1 VVVQIHLSIVFKKI
15 EIEIF
20 AMSASPV
27 ARQVTQSQAIPS
39 RRVVINSVGQLP
51 NDYSSTPGGT
61 LYSTTPG
68 GTRIVY
74 ERNFLM
80 QLKNSPMAKTPPKNI
95 HFIPGVTG
103 GLSPVKAQSGLCLDN
118 NNQNNK
124 AAAKP
129 PSPTRDGTAQNLDS
143 EQFEMDL

>member
-1 VVVQIHLSIVFKKI
+1 
-15 EIEIF
+15 
-20 AMSASPV
+20 MSASPV
-27 ARQVTQSQAIPS
+27 ARQVTQSQVIPT
-39 RRVVINSVGQLP
+39 RRIVINNASQLP

-95 HFIPGVTG
+95 QFIPGVS
-103 GLSPVKAQSGLCLDN
+103 LSPIKQSGLCVDN
-118 NNQNNK
+118 NNLKNK
-124 AAAKP
+124 AGIGADRKP
-129 PSPTRDGTAQNLDS
+129 PSPSGDVAQTNDS